1 MGGLRSC
8 AAAAVAV
15 LALTARPAAGGSV
28 LGIDLGS
35 EFFKISLVKPGMP
48 LDIVL
53 NIESKRKTA
62 TMVGYKDGEQL
73 FSGAAANTVRRHY
86 RRPEPACAVARCSL
100 RAAAA
105 AMTLTVAPALL
116 RHADFRRLLADHA
129 QAAAGVQVAH
139 AAPRQDARLPHQA
152 VVQGRHDQVR
162 RLPS

>member
-1 MGGLRSC
+1 MGGLRSG

-73 FSGAAANTVRRHY
+73 FSGAAANTVRRRLR
-86 RRPEPACAVARCSL
+86 RRPAPACGVALARCSL

-105 AMTLTVAPALL
+105 AAP
-116 RHADFRRLLADHA
+116 
-129 QAAAGVQVAH
+129 
-139 AAPRQDARLPHQA
+139 P
-152 VVQGRHDQVR
+152 
-162 RLPS
+162 

>member
-1 MGGLRSC
+1 MGVLRS

-73 FSGAAANTVRRHY
+73 FSGAAANTVRR
-86 RRPEPACAVARCSL
+86 RRSRPALACAVAWCSL
-100 RAAAA
+100 RIAAAA
-105 AMTLTVAPALL
+105 A
-116 RHADFRRLLADHA
+116 RR
-129 QAAAGVQVAH
+129 
-139 AAPRQDARLPHQA
+139 
-152 VVQGRHDQVR
+152 RHDAHR
-162 RLPS
+162 RSCAASPR